1 MRREASIAVTRI
13 DRKPEANATAWLPQA
28 PEAPQAPGTA
38 PSFGQVL
45 ANVTRP
51 AAAPTPSVAD
61 HAAAGQKAAE
71 LVAAGADIET
81 VLPLFF
87 QGLPVKAPA
96 VAATTASQAYG
107 ATGSAAQRL
116 QQIKP
121 LFTLAEQQTGVPWQ
135 IQAAQWALETGWG
148 LYTPK
153 DATTGQESYN
163 LFGIKGVGPAGSVS
177 ARTTEVVD
185 GQSVAVTDQFRAY
198 NSAAESVLEHARLL
212 TTGRYAL
219 PAGTSLQAWTENL
232 QRQGYATDPQYA
244 GKLWQ
249 IIEQNGWETEE

>member
-1 MRREASIAVTRI
+1 MLTREARFAVSRI
-13 DRKPEANATAWLPQA
+13 DRKPEAAGTPWLPQA
-28 PEAPQAPGTA
+28 PEAPRSPGAPA
-38 PSFGQVL
+38 FGQVL
-45 ANVTRP
+45 ASVTRP
-51 AAAPTPSVAD
+51 ATAPAPSVAD

-71 LVAAGADIET
+71 LIANGADIES

-87 QGLPVKAPA
+87 QGLPVKAQAVPA
-96 VAATTASQAYG
+96 SAASQAYG

-153 DATTGQESYN
+153 DITSGQESYN
-163 LFGIKGVGPAGSVS
+163 LFGVKGVGPAGSVS

-185 GQSVAVTDQFRAY
+185 GQNVGVVDQFRAY

-212 TTGRYAL
+212 TGSRYAL
-219 PAGTSLQAWTENL
+219 PAGTSLKAWTEHL

-249 IIEQNGWETEE
+249 IIQQNGWDQDE